1 MFPAPACLLVFWEIK
16 YIAFFIIMRKS
27 CVLATTGNPFH
38 TYLNISA
45 NVNLSSN
52 FSCVFLARKLFPCV
66 TVVHTSYMRVN
77 DILGIYSQVANVP
90 IFVIFWTKGQWIS
103 LFCLVIEIWIKLLNL
118 GWCLFKRAWDGVHRG
133 EYSRRM
139 EMC

>member
-1 MFPAPACLLVFWEIK
+1 
-16 YIAFFIIMRKS
+16 MRKS

-66 TVVHTSYMRVN
+66 TVVHTSYE
-77 DILGIYSQVANVP
+77 S
-90 IFVIFWTKGQWIS
+90 K
-103 LFCLVIEIWIKLLNL
+103 
-118 GWCLFKRAWDGVHRG
+118 
-133 EYSRRM
+133 
-139 EMC
+139 

>member
-1 MFPAPACLLVFWEIK
+1 
-16 YIAFFIIMRKS
+16 MRKS

-118 GWCLFKRAWDGVHRG
+118 G
-133 EYSRRM
+133 
-139 EMC
+139 